1 MVTYRRCLSELLV
14 RFQPLHLFLLLF
26 FALFLSPMVNASEV
40 GYVER
45 PDTFFDEFVS
55 DESLFSLNTTMP
67 TQTFYLP
74 SLYDNVSWRWNQNE
88 SMVTRASDFSRVM
101 WDRLDDGD
109 KTLMG
114 AMANVLGGLDKKIEA
129 NAVSVPVL
137 DNWINTKDAFV
148 STGGASVG
156 YSVPNLLAVISKN
169 QQWLRNEIMTGVA
182 SNSAYRTDGL
192 VFGPITFGNLLQF
205 LTYNTTDIFKKI
217 DGRTKATNSD
227 LTFQTL
233 STLGWDIIRPTNPT
247 LMSALAGL
255 SQNQVGLQFKLRD
268 FLTVPE
274 NSDILYKDGTVHLS
288 NGYDLAQVTAW
299 GFLGLSQNIA
309 GTTKEIQYT
318 VTDPSDPFH
327 TVDYYSDSLFDF
339 LSAWGSDMQAELTKL
354 RFVLA
359 SDDDIHMKEEEKPN
373 EDAVKDN
380 FFGDGEASVK
390 PSDISDAASIVGD
403 TKELFSGAGSVGDAF
418 VVGADK
424 NTYSFFSSAVASD
437 IDAVANPSARSVE
450 DDQAA
455 FEFWLAS
462 LPVSDDGFIYYE
474 HQSPE
479 DYLRG
484 LRDG

>member
-67 TQTFYLP
+67 THTFYLP
-74 SLYDNVSWRWNQNE
+74 SLYDSVSWRWNQNE
-88 SMVTRASDFSRVM
+88 SMVTRASDFSQVM

-114 AMANVLGGLDKKIEA
+114 AVANVLGGLDKKIEA

-137 DNWINTKDAFV
+137 NNWINTKDAFV

-169 QQWLRNEIMTGVA
+169 QQWLRKEIMTGVA

-192 VFGPITFGNLLQF
+192 VHGPITFGNLLQF
-205 LTYNTTDIFKKI
+205 LTYNTNDIFKKI
-217 DGRTKATNSD
+217 DERTKATDSD
-227 LTFQTL
+227 LIFQTV
-233 STLGWDIIRPTNPT
+233 SFSGWDIIRPTKPT

-288 NGYDLAQVTAW
+288 NGYDLAQITAW

-327 TVDYYSDSLFDF
+327 TVDYHPDSLFDF

-373 EDAVKDN
+373 EDAVKDH
-380 FFGDGEASVK
+380 FFGDGEGAVK
-390 PSDISDAASIVGD
+390 PGDISSAGD
-403 TKELFSGAGSVGDAF
+403 LAGGVKDSFSGAGSPTDAF
-418 VVGADK
+418 VAINSSDA
-424 NTYSFFSSAVASD
+424 YSFFSQEVSNSLDTVGAPSVVLND
-437 IDAVANPSARSVE
+437 DFMDDFVANDE
-450 DDQAA
+450 
-455 FEFWLAS
+455 
-462 LPVSDDGFIYYE
+462 GFYTLFDTSYFDVKSFLQGE
-474 HQSPE
+474 NK
-479 DYLRG
+479 
-484 LRDG
+484 

>member
-1 MVTYRRCLSELLV
+1 MVTYRRCLSKLLV

-88 SMVTRASDFSRVM
+88 SMVTRASDFSQVM

-114 AMANVLGGLDKKIEA
+114 AIANVLGGLDKKIEA
-129 NAVSVPVL
+129 SAVTVPEL
-137 DNWINTKDAFV
+137 DKWVNTYSAPEI
-148 STGGASVG
+148 GGSDR
-156 YSVPNLLAVISKN
+156 YTSVPNLLAVLARNQKAQYELKNVRGAYAFGNYTPFFGLNLPDLIAMNTQNSFQAAEHISY
-169 QQWLRNEIMTGVA
+169 LRRDA
-182 SNSAYRTDGL
+182 FNSTALSYLLQSDGK
-192 VFGPITFGNLLQF
+192 FETKTFGYK
-205 LTYNTTDIFKKI
+205 T
-217 DGRTKATNSD
+217 SD
-227 LTFQTL
+227 MF
-233 STLGWDIIRPTNPT
+233 
-247 LMSALAGL
+247 AAL
-255 SQNQVGLQFKLRD
+255 SQNQVFTFTHMKD
-268 FLTVPE
+268 WFTVPE
-274 NSDILYKDGTVHLS
+274 RSDILYKDGTVHES
-288 NGYDLAQVTAW
+288 NGYDLAQITAW

-309 GTTKEIQYT
+309 GTTKKIQYT

-327 TVDYYSDSLFDF
+327 TVDYHSDSLFDF

-418 VVGADK
+418 VVGSDK

-437 IDAVANPSARSVE
+437 IDAVANSSVRSVE

-455 FEFWLAS
+455 FESWLAS
-462 LPVSDDGFIYYE
+462 LPVSDDGFIYCE
-474 HQSPE
+474 NQSPE
-479 DYLRG
+479 EYLRG